1 MKRSTFDRL
10 ISSAGLVMAA
20 ALVLMSA
27 ALLWGHGFIHQQVV
41 DQLSEQRI
49 AFPEVGSKA
58 LNALPSEDK
67 AAVSEYAGQ
76 ALTTGAQAKVYA
88 NNYID
93 AHLQNVGGG
102 KTYAELSTVAMANPS
117 DQALAGQ
124 VQTMFKGETLRGL
137 LLNAYAFDT
146 MATVA
151 LFVGYALAAGA
162 LLMVGLSLL
171 GFRHAGTTKRR

>member
-10 ISSAGLVMAA
+10 ISFAGLVMAA
-20 ALVLMSA
+20 ALVLMSG
-27 ALLWGHGFIHQQVV
+27 ALLWGHSFIHQQVV

-49 AFPEVGSKA
+49 TFPAEGSEA
-58 LNALPSEDK
+58 LNALPAADK
-67 AAVSEYAGQ
+67 TAVSNYAGQ

-88 NNYID
+88 NNFINV
-93 AHLQNVGGG
+93 HLEYAGGG
-102 KTYAELSTVAMANPS
+102 KTYAELSSAAMANPT
-117 DQALAGQ
+117 DKALEAK

-151 LFVGYALAAGA
+151 LFIGYALAVGA
-162 LLMVGLSLL
+162 VLLVGLSAL
-171 GFRHAGTTKRR
+171 GYHHAGTTKRR

>member
-20 ALVLMSA
+20 ALVLMGG
-27 ALLWGHGFIHQQVV
+27 ALVWGHTFIHQQVA

-49 AFPEVGSKA
+49 TFPATGSEA
-58 LNALPSEDK
+58 LNALPAADK
-67 AAVSEYAGQ
+67 AAVSKYAGE

-88 NNYID
+88 NNFINV
-93 AHLQNVGGG
+93 HLQRVGGG
-102 KTYAELSTVAMANPS
+102 QTYAELSAAAMANPTNQVL
-117 DQALAGQ
+117 DAQ

-151 LFVGYALAAGA
+151 LLVGYALAAGA
-162 LLMVGLSLL
+162 LLMVGLSAL